1 MSRIGSEISKNRIK
15 MGWTQKQLGKAVG
28 VTESFIRDIET
39 GSKIVGDELFG
50 RIAKALNVNAES
62 ISFFTNDSYAE
73 EKTPAKRV
81 LPVSASKAREPAPI
95 NEVWDDA
102 LGNILKT
109 VPVYDYSM
117 EEILAKRQ
125 LPSSGNKVNG
135 HPKDKVFYLTI
146 QDDDM
151 TGLRICQGDI
161 AFCAMT
167 GEVEKDGIYFVES
180 NGRRMVRQLKYIQDG
195 NILMLSNKNSL
206 RTEIV
211 NKKELKVIARVLT
224 LEITF

>member
-1 MSRIGSEISKNRIK
+1 VSRIGSEISKNRIK

-28 VTESFIRDIET
+28 VSESFIRDIET

-50 RIAKALNVNAES
+50 KIAKALNVNAES
-62 ISFFTNDSYAE
+62 INFFTNDSYVEQKA
-73 EKTPAKRV
+73 PVKRV
-81 LPVSASKAREPAPI
+81 LPTSASTAQESAPV

-109 VPVYDYSM
+109 VPVFDYSM

-125 LPSSGNKVNG
+125 LPISGNKVNG

-151 TGLRICQGDI
+151 TGLRICQGDV
-161 AFCAMT
+161 AFCVMT
-167 GEVEKDGIYFVES
+167 GDVERDGIYFVES